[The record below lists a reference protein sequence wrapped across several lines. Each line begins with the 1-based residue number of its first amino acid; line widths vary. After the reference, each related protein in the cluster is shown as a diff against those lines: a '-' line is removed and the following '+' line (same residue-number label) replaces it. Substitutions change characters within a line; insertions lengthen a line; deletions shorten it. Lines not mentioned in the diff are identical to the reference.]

1 MGLTEFKKILIN
13 LEGEDAKTTTRL
25 WCRYFIPCR
34 VIISR
39 PECRCMLCSETEEAS
54 MALARRLRA
63 EDEAE
68 QLQRDVQASADA
80 KLALGMHKIE

>member
-1 MGLTEFKKILIN
+1 
-13 LEGEDAKTTTRL
+13 
-25 WCRYFIPCR
+25 
-34 VIISR
+34 
-39 PECRCMLCSETEEAS
+39 MLCSETEEAS
-54 MALARRLRA
+54 MALARQLRA